1 MTNRETYMRR
11 MEEAFE
17 GKRLFIPLIE
27 NDKES
32 FSVLDYGCG
41 TGKLAYEIAITYKNV
56 TVVGYD
62 PAADMIAEANRLHS
76 HERVTFVETLD
87 KTKYDYILFNSVLH
101 EVWSDFARKV
111 VSDKRFTRQ
120 YLGNFIAGVSTNNLK
135 NKGTMIVRDGFSTG
149 GGWAKCKIRDMED
162 AASFV
167 SELLDLS
174 PFGYNLTFHEGYL
187 KGDVDSIK
195 EFLNKYTWGRE
206 SLLRE
211 SQEIIHFWSEDDW
224 GIMSPMFE
232 ISFMYTRA
240 ADYFNYLDRLIVVND
255 EVDYE
260 GIDIENSPWHPIS
273 QWNTHIWVTLKRRY

>member
-41 TGKLAYEIAITYKNV
+41 TGKLAYEIAVIYENV

-62 PAADMIAEANRLHS
+62 AAADMIAEANRLHS

-111 VSDKRFTRQ
+111 VSDRRFARQ
-120 YLGNFIAGVSTNNLK
+120 YLGNFIAGVSTDNLK
-135 NKGTMIVRDGFSTG
+135 NKGTMIVRDGFSIG
-149 GGWAKCKIRDMED
+149 RGWAKCKVRDMED

-167 SELLDLS
+167 NELLDLS

-187 KGDVDSIK
+187 TGDVDSIK

-206 SLLRE
+206 SLPRE
-211 SQEIIHFWSEDDW
+211 SQEIIHFWSEKDW
-224 GIMSPMFE
+224 GIMSPKFE
-232 ISFMYTRA
+232 VSFMYTRA
-240 ADYFNYLDRLIVVND
+240 ADYFNYLDKLVVVND

-260 GIDIENSPWHPIS
+260 GIDIENSLWHPIS